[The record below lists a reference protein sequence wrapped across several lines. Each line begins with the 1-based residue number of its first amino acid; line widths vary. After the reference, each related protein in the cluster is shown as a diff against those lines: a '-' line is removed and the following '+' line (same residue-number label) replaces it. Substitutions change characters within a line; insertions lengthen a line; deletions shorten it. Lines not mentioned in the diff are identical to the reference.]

1 MNDSKRQLEQQL
13 AELEASVTQR
23 GQTLAS
29 HRHRAQELAKKR
41 SVLVT
46 EMKALR
52 ATLLERHRA
61 LREKKMNAVV
71 AAATAASNATAANS
85 ITR

>member
-1 MNDSKRQLEQQL
+1 MDSKRQLEQQL
-13 AELEASVTQR
+13 AELEAGVTMR

-29 HRHRAQELAKKR
+29 HRHRSSELAKKR

-61 LREKKMNAVV
+61 LRDKKLS
-71 AAATAASNATAANS
+71 AATAAAALADTRINS
-85 ITR
+85 SAMG